1 MYENVRE
8 HVIEFAIKK
17 RYKDDFKFD
26 IRNYILNQNQM
37 YSIMNLHNMMTNV
50 SKHENINVERY
61 VSRVSRTSTTSQ
73 STQISVAQN
82 NRSQESLNA
91 MNVFARKCYNCDQT
105 NHFVSQCS
113 NFHVSDHASQD

>member
-17 RYKDDFKFD
+17 RYKDNFKFD
-26 IRNYILNQNQM
+26 IDNYILNQNQM

-73 STQISVAQN
+73 LTQIFVAQN
-82 NRSQESLNA
+82 NRSQESLNV
-91 MNVFARKCYNCDQT
+91 MNAFARKCYNCDQT
-105 NHFVSQCS
+105 SHFVFQCS
-113 NFHVSDHASQD
+113 NSHVSNHVFQN

>member
-26 IRNYILNQNQM
+26 IRNYIFNQNQM
-37 YSIMNLHNMMTNV
+37 YSIMSLHNMMTNV

-61 VSRVSRTSTTSQ
+61 VSRVSRASTTNQ

-82 NRSQESLNA
+82 NKSQESLNA
-91 MNVFARKCYNCDQT
+91 MNAFARKCYNCDQT
-105 NHFVSQCS
+105 NHFAFQCS
-113 NFHVSDHASQD
+113 NSHVSNHVFQD